1 MGQYKGIIFDLDGTL
16 LDTIG
21 DLTDSVNEVMEK
33 FGFPLHGPEDYKK
46 KVGNGF
52 KKLVERSLPED
63 ARDEKTIDDA
73 VSAFVEAYDRRY
85 LDKTAPYEG
94 ILELLAKL
102 CEKGIAL
109 GVNSNK
115 RSDYTSALIKK
126 YFAHIP
132 FVDVYGEREGIPKK
146 PDPAGALK
154 LLELMGLE
162 KEEVLYIG
170 DSNTDMLTGKN
181 AGLDTVGVSWGF
193 RGREELEAY
202 GGTFVVDRPE
212 EILGLLERSEQ

>member
-1 MGQYKGIIFDLDGTL
+1 MTGGIWI
-16 LDTIG
+16 
-21 DLTDSVNEVMEK
+21 
-33 FGFPLHGPEDYKK
+33 
-46 KVGNGF
+46 
-52 KKLVERSLPED
+52 R
-63 ARDEKTIDDA
+63 
-73 VSAFVEAYDRRY
+73 
-85 LDKTAPYEG
+85 
-94 ILELLAKL
+94 L

>member
-1 MGQYKGIIFDLDGTL
+1 MGQYKGLIFDLDGTL

-73 VSAFVEAYDRRY
+73 VAAFVEAYDRRY

-109 GVNSNK
+109 GVNSQQEIGLYQCTDQKVFRTYSVCGCVRRK
-115 RSDYTSALIKK
+115 R
-126 YFAHIP
+126 
-132 FVDVYGEREGIPKK
+132 G
-146 PDPAGALK
+146 
-154 LLELMGLE
+154 
-162 KEEVLYIG
+162 
-170 DSNTDMLTGKN
+170 NTQ
-181 AGLDTVGVSWGF
+181 
-193 RGREELEAY
+193 EA
-202 GGTFVVDRPE
+202 
-212 EILGLLERSEQ
+212 

>member
-1 MGQYKGIIFDLDGTL
+1 
-16 LDTIG
+16 
-21 DLTDSVNEVMEK
+21 MEK

-73 VSAFVEAYDRRY
+73 VAAFVEAYDRRY

-115 RSDYTSALIKK
+115 RSDYTSALIEK

-132 FVDVYGEREGIPKK
+132 FVDVYAEREGIPKK

-162 KEEVLYIG
+162 KGRGALYR
-170 DSNTDMLTGKN
+170 
-181 AGLDTVGVSWGF
+181 GF
-193 RGREELEAY
+193 QYGYADRKKRRPRYGRRFLGIQGREELEAY

>member
-1 MGQYKGIIFDLDGTL
+1 MRRYKGIIFDLDGTL

-21 DLTDSVNEVMEK
+21 DLTDSVNEVMEG
-33 FGFPLHGPEDYKK
+33 FGYPKHGPKDYKK

-52 KKLVERSLPED
+52 RKLVERSLPED

-73 VSAFVEAYDRRY
+73 VAAFVEAYDRRY
-85 LDKTAPYEG
+85 MDKTAPYEG
-94 ILELLAKL
+94 ISELLAGL
-102 CEKGIAL
+102 CEKGIAV

-115 RSDYTSALIKK
+115 RGDYTSALIQKF
-126 YFAHIP
+126 FAHIP

-146 PDPAGALK
+146 PDPAGALE
-154 LLELMGLE
+154 LLKLMGLT
-162 KEEVLYIG
+162 KDEVLYIG
-170 DSNTDMLTGKN
+170 DSDTDMLTGKN

-202 GGTFVVDRPE
+202 GATYVVDRPD
-212 EILGLLERSEQ
+212 EISVLLERSEQ

>member
-73 VSAFVEAYDRRY
+73 VAVFVEAYDRRY
-85 LDKTAPYEG
+85 L
-94 ILELLAKL
+94 IRLLPM
-102 CEKGIAL
+102 KGFW
-109 GVNSNK
+109 NCW
-115 RSDYTSALIKK
+115 RSFVRRGSPWES
-126 YFAHIP
+126 IP
-132 FVDVYGEREGIPKK
+132 TRDRTIP
-146 PDPAGALK
+146 
-154 LLELMGLE
+154 MH
-162 KEEVLYIG
+162 
-170 DSNTDMLTGKN
+170 
-181 AGLDTVGVSWGF
+181 
-193 RGREELEAY
+193 
-202 GGTFVVDRPE
+202 
-212 EILGLLERSEQ
+212 

>member
-1 MGQYKGIIFDLDGTL
+1 MGQYLDGTL

-73 VSAFVEAYDRRY
+73 VAAFVEAYDRRY

-115 RSDYTSALIKK
+115 RLIKK